1 MLTLILILNSHR
13 LRLDHKKMISYDEF
27 YAAFRPP
34 KVRMA
39 AMDLL
44 LFSVFQESILE
55 KFGHFWF
62 FCHLQMKLTPF
73 HYSFSIFCLQ
83 KADEGPAWLQ
93 LEKPDLKYM
102 SAAQVHA
109 HLKEKAKQRLAIILI
124 YLLFSSVSFMVFYMN
139 SLCLL
144 PVRQIWR
151 HFILHHHPPPRAKSV
166 DPHPTPHKF
175 SFGVIVAIK

>member
-1 MLTLILILNSHR
+1 
-13 LRLDHKKMISYDEF
+13 
-27 YAAFRPP
+27 
-34 KVRMA
+34 
-39 AMDLL
+39 
-44 LFSVFQESILE
+44 
-55 KFGHFWF
+55 
-62 FCHLQMKLTPF
+62 MKLAQF
-73 HYSFSIFCLQ
+73 HHSFSIFCLQ

-109 HLKEKAKQRLAIILI
+109 HLKEKAKQRLVIILI
-124 YLLFSSVSFMVFYMN
+124 YLLFSSVSFTVFYMN

-144 PVRQIWR
+144 SVRQIWR

>member
-1 MLTLILILNSHR
+1 
-13 LRLDHKKMISYDEF
+13 
-27 YAAFRPP
+27 
-34 KVRMA
+34 
-39 AMDLL
+39 
-44 LFSVFQESILE
+44 
-55 KFGHFWF
+55 
-62 FCHLQMKLTPF
+62 MKLAQF
-73 HYSFSIFCLQ
+73 HHSFSIFCLQ

-109 HLKEKAKQRLAIILI
+109 HLKEKAKQRLVIILI
-124 YLLFSSVSFMVFYMN
+124 YLLFSPVSFTVFYMN

>member
-1 MLTLILILNSHR
+1 MLTLILILNTRR

-62 FCHLQMKLTPF
+62 VCHLQMKLAQF
-73 HYSFSIFCLQ
+73 HHSFSIFCLQ

-109 HLKEKAKQRLAIILI
+109 HLKEKAKQRLVIILI
-124 YLLFSSVSFMVFYMN
+124 YLLFSPVSFTVFYMN

-151 HFILHHHPPPRAKSV
+151 HFILHHHPPPPVPNPSTPTLLLTNFHSV
-166 DPHPTPHKF
+166 
-175 SFGVIVAIK
+175 

>member
-34 KVRMA
+34 KVRMV

-62 FCHLQMKLTPF
+62 ICHLQMKLAQF
-73 HYSFSIFCLQ
+73 HHSFSIFCLQ

-109 HLKEKAKQRLAIILI
+109 HLKEKAKQRLVTFFSPLS
-124 YLLFSSVSFMVFYMN
+124 LLWSFIRTLCACFRQRFQTDLETLYFAPHFHPSPVPN
-139 SLCLL
+139 SLTPTLL
-144 PVRQIWR
+144 LTNF
-151 HFILHHHPPPRAKSV
+151 HSV
-166 DPHPTPHKF
+166 
-175 SFGVIVAIK
+175 